1 MSTARPTLPPAPG
14 ESAGPATAA
23 GYLRS
28 MLGSQVRSALEALGV
43 RGGRLLVAASGGLD
57 STVLLALLG
66 EEAEPLALELVV
78 GHVHHQLRG
87 SDADD
92 DARWL
97 RDRVRAMGLAFE
109 QREVDPLRMRE
120 GRSSRDRPTLE
131 EAARVGRRQ
140 ALEAMA
146 VERDCH
152 WIATAHH
159 ADDQAET
166 VMLRILRGTGPEGL
180 AAMGPR
186 SRDGRWVRPLL
197 GVERERL
204 RAWAVSRAL
213 EWREDASNRDR
224 GFARNRLR
232 LDWLPELA
240 GSFNPR
246 LLRTLCHLAEA
257 QRRDLEW
264 IETLVEQAAAEW
276 ILEVG
281 PSGVV
286 LAIDGWSSLPEA
298 LARRLVRRVLIEV
311 GLGRSLSRR
320 HLERVLDVLRRGRR
334 VGRDKTLELPRGA
347 RLRRITDAF
356 VVQPGRPG
364 ASERNGFEADGN
376 ATLGAED

>member
-1 MSTARPTLPPAPG
+1 M
-14 ESAGPATAA
+14 
-23 GYLRS
+23 
-28 MLGSQVRSALEALGV
+28 

-57 STVLLALLG
+57 STVLLELLR
-66 EEAEPLALELVV
+66 ELAEPLELELVV
-78 GHVHHQLRG
+78 GHVNHQLRG
-87 SDADD
+87 SESDE

-97 RDRVRAMGLAFE
+97 RERVAVAGLVFEERRIEPDR
-109 QREVDPLRMRE
+109 LRQ
-120 GRSSRDRPTLE
+120 GQPSRDRPTWE
-131 EAARVGRRQ
+131 EAARAGRRQ
-140 ALEAMA
+140 ALEEMA
-146 VERDCH
+146 AQRKCR

-180 AAMGPR
+180 AAMAPR

-204 RAWAVSRAL
+204 RAWAVSRTL
-213 EWREDASNRDR
+213 DWREDASNLDR

-232 LDWLPELA
+232 LDWLPGLA

-276 ILEVG
+276 IEVG

-286 LAIDGWSSLPEA
+286 VPIDGWSGLPEA
-298 LARRLVRRVLIEV
+298 LAQRLVRRVLIEL
-311 GLGRSLSRR
+311 GLGRSLSRT
-320 HLERVLDVLRRGRR
+320 HFERVLEMLRRGRT
-334 VGRDKTLELPRGA
+334 VGRDKELELPRGI
-347 RLRRITDAF
+347 RLRRVGDAF
-356 VVQPGRPG
+356 VLRRGEPQAAG
-364 ASERNGFEADGN
+364 RNGIESAGN
-376 ATLGAED
+376 ATLGAQD